1 MRPST
6 TRQDEQRLRFKVGS
20 QAFFSMYPDFTPSDI
35 DEVEF
40 EEHPTLFRNVMQFR
54 KKDKTRCLFIWR
66 KMEPDEF
73 IDYALRSRTPMEVGK
88 FLVPEVA
95 EYLGFTME
103 HLRRL
108 GPVVDRLDPK
118 HEYERVIF
126 EAYLENG
133 GFWLTQEQRDHAYML
148 YTSQETAQ

>member
-73 IDYALRSRTPMEVGK
+73 VEYTLNSRLPMEVGK

-95 EYLGFTME
+95 DYLGITME
-103 HLRRL
+103 HLKQLR
-108 GPVVDRLDPK
+108 PVVDRLDKK
-118 HEYERVIF
+118 HEYERVIY
-126 EAYLENG
+126 EAYMENG
-133 GFWLTQEQRDHAYML
+133 GMFLTPEQRDLAYL
-148 YTSQETAQ
+148 VYKSI